1 MRAELK
7 QSDAKALLANTMN
20 DAYPDER
27 GRFGPFGG
35 RYVPETLVPA
45 LDRLQAGVDR
55 YLRDADFLAEFHAEL
70 ATWVGRPT
78 ALTHA
83 RGLSKLWNAD
93 VWLKREDLAHTG
105 AHKIN
110 NSIGQVL
117 LAKKLGAKRVIAE
130 TGAGQHGVAS
140 AAACA
145 RLGMP
150 CTVYMGSV
158 DMERQAPN
166 VGRMKLLGATV
177 VPVTSGDQTLRAA
190 VDEALRDWVSDPNG
204 TYYCLGSAIG
214 PHPYPYIVRE
224 LQSVIGREAREQII
238 GMTGKLPDIVV
249 ACVGGGSNAIGLF
262 YPFVKDTSVAMLGL
276 EAGGSGTGLGQNAA
290 SLAYGTP
297 GVLQGTYSLLL
308 QDENGQIQE
317 THSVSAGLDY
327 PGVGPEHALLH
338 TIGRVKYEAV
348 GDDDALAALAECCA
362 AEGIL
367 PAIESS
373 HALAGAKRYAQ
384 ANPGTRLLIG
394 LSGRGDKDMPTLQRT
409 ILKGQ
414 I

>member
-1 MRAELK
+1 MKHSLSNSER
-7 QSDAKALLANTMN
+7 QALIANVQQ

-35 RYVPETLVPA
+35 RYIPETLVPA
-45 LDRLQAGVDR
+45 LDRLQVGVDR
-55 YLRDADFLAEFHAEL
+55 YLRDPEFLREFHDEL
-70 ATWVGRPT
+70 HNWVGRATP
-78 ALTHA
+78 LTFA
-83 RGLSKLWNAD
+83 RTLSQKWGAEI
-93 VWLKREDLAHTG
+93 WLKREDLAHTG

-150 CTVYMGSV
+150 CTVYMGSI

-177 VPVTSGDQTLRAA
+177 VPVTSGDKTLRAA

-224 LQSVIGREAREQII
+224 LQSVIGREARVQILER
-238 GMTGKLPDIVV
+238 TGKLPDLVV
-249 ACVGGGSNAIGLF
+249 ACVGGGSNAIGMF
-262 YPFVKDTSVAMLGL
+262 HPFVKDKDVQMLGL
-276 EAGGSGTGLGQNAA
+276 EAGGIGSGLGQNAA
-290 SLAYGTP
+290 SIAYGTP
-297 GVLQGTYSLLL
+297 GVLQGCFSLLL

-327 PGVGPEHALLH
+327 PGVGPEHALLAS
-338 TIGRVKYEAV
+338 IDRVKYEAV
-348 GDDDALAALAECCA
+348 NDDEALAALAECCA

-373 HALAGAKRYAQ
+373 HALAGAKRYAL
-384 ANPGTRLLIG
+384 ANPGKRILIA

-409 ILKGQ
+409 LLKDVL
-414 I
+414 

>member
-1 MRAELK
+1 MTQPMTKHE
-7 QSDAKALLANTMN
+7 QQTLLANIQQDM
-20 DAYPDER
+20 YPDER
-27 GRFGPFGG
+27 GRFGPYGG

-45 LDRLQAGVDR
+45 LDRLQVGVDR
-55 YLRDADFLAEFHAEL
+55 YLHDPEFLREL
-70 ATWVGRPT
+70 HDELHNWVGRATP
-78 ALTHA
+78 LTFA
-83 RGLSKLWNAD
+83 RTLSKNWGAEI
-93 VWLKREDLAHTG
+93 WLKREDLAHTG

-145 RLGMP
+145 RLVMP
-150 CTVYMGSV
+150 CTVYMGAV

-224 LQSVIGREAREQII
+224 LQSVIGREARVQMLER
-238 GMTGKLPDIVV
+238 TGKLPDLVV
-249 ACVGGGSNAIGLF
+249 ACVGGGSNAIGMF
-262 YPFVKDTSVAMLGL
+262 HPFVKDKEVQMLGL
-276 EAGGSGTGLGQNAA
+276 EAGGIGSGLGQNAA

-297 GVLQGTYSLLL
+297 GVLQGCFSMLL

-327 PGVGPEHALLH
+327 PGVGPEHALWMSVD
-338 TIGRVKYEAV
+338 RVKYEAV
-348 GDDDALAALAECCA
+348 NDDDALAVLGECCA

-373 HALAGAKRYAQ
+373 HALAGAKRYAA
-384 ANPGTRLLIG
+384 ANPGKRILVA

-409 ILKGQ
+409 LLKDL